1 MPALRPRRRVLLLA
15 LALDATLGEPPSGL
29 HPVVWMGTAINCLGR
44 RAPASPMSQLFYGAC
59 QAAAVAGGTFA
70 VTALAM
76 RGVRHLPEP
85 LATIAEACL
94 LKSMVS
100 VRALIVA
107 ARAVGC
113 ALASDDLSAARSE
126 VRALVSRPA
135 AELSAPQLVGAAV
148 ESVAEN
154 AIDSI
159 VAPVLY
165 YVIAGVPGAALYRAV
180 NTLDAMVGYRGDYEY
195 LGKVAARTDDLLNL
209 VPARLGTLLLIAAAA
224 MVEADARRALATLR
238 TDRGLTA
245 SPNAGWPMSAMA
257 GALGV
262 RLEKPGTYCL
272 GETFDEPHAASIE
285 RAIEMVVAATL
296 LITAIACCAISLR
309 RRRA

>member
-44 RAPASPMSQLFYGAC
+44 RAPASPTSQLLHGAC
-59 QAAAVAGGTFA
+59 QAATVAGGTFA
-70 VTALAM
+70 AAVLAVY
-76 RGVRHLPEP
+76 GVRRLPES

-107 ARAVGC
+107 ARSVAS
-113 ALASDDLSAARSE
+113 ALATDDLPAARSE

-135 AELSAPQLVGAAV
+135 AELSAPLLVGAAV

-165 YVIAGVPGAALYRAV
+165 YAIAGVPGAALYRAV

-224 MVEADARRALATLR
+224 MVGADARRALATLR

-272 GETFDEPHAASIE
+272 GGAFAAPHTATIE
-285 RAIEMVVAATL
+285 HAIEILVATTVLLAMV
-296 LITAIACCAISLR
+296 ACCAISLR
-309 RRRA
+309 RRHA